1 MRLRWG
7 LWLQLCQ
14 TRFAGHKCLLWYS
27 TMNVSLGSASQY
39 PEDCVVIVLSLRFM
53 FLHIDYL
60 ECPYH
65 SFFSVARSAMTGPS
79 LVRPHLESLVF
90 NGLYAISITQLVD

>member
-27 TMNVSLGSASQY
+27 TMNVSLGSAPQY
-39 PEDCVVIVLSLRFM
+39 PEDCVVIVLSLTFM
-53 FLHIDYL
+53 FLHTDYQV
-60 ECPYH
+60 C
-65 SFFSVARSAMTGPS
+65 
-79 LVRPHLESLVF
+79 
-90 NGLYAISITQLVD
+90 LYV